1 MFLLNL
7 VYVVGLTFP
16 VKLNHFVL
24 SSVGQV
30 EGIMN
35 SKLAHASAEC
45 FNELATV
52 GFSADSVKL

>member
-52 GFSADSVKL
+52 GFFC